1 MHHTKDRHATSS
13 IPMDHFDSQPCR
25 YSNRKTLLVT
35 RLFIQYAVNCYY
47 VLNEETATCRVMILL
62 LEASDIC
69 EWLNFKYMFNLERKY
84 NSSLNVFDED
94 AEITGI

>member
-1 MHHTKDRHATSS
+1 
-13 IPMDHFDSQPCR
+13 
-25 YSNRKTLLVT
+25 
-35 RLFIQYAVNCYY
+35 
-47 VLNEETATCRVMILL
+47 MILL